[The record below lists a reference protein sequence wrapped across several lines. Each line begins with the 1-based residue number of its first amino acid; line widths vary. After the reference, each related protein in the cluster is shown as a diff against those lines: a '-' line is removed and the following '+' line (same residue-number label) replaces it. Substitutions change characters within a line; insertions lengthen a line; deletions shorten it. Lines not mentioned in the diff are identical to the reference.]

1 MVTGLVALPGCAS
14 APVSATRA
22 AAQSAIAQSGA
33 AQTTALSP
41 GVDQP
46 GARANAQG
54 QALGHGG
61 GVGPPTASTSDAQ
74 AMHQIIAE
82 IETLGTLD
90 PAARDELLYNLKQ
103 TDPSLWPLVAQ
114 QVRASLAWR
123 RQAAQKRTGG
133 PRADSALPA
142 HAAGPTAPSSQT
154 ASYASSRPP
163 ASQEPSRPTGA
174 QPPPPSPVQLAAAS
188 SPYAGQPAPVADA
201 LPPPAQTTPPN
212 SPPSPAAPR
221 PSASPVPTASADR
234 GAGQA
239 VARRQR
245 SGSHEPASPRDGRS
259 LLREAIRSLE
269 SELADEPES
278 DREFAEHARLRTLYL
293 LAGQRDEALRPI
305 PAMDPAMQEFWS
317 EEIYGLAT
325 LLESELTSESSR
337 RKADAKQH
345 LDAAAAKLGESCPL
359 VVRNLAFATDI
370 QSFGTYK
377 PFDKE
382 AFAPGQ
388 TVLLYAEVENF
399 KSVETAKGFHT
410 ATRSSYQIFDAGG
423 KRVAEHEFSPS
434 EETCRQPRR
443 DFFIGYEFSLPRRI
457 YPGKHVLQLTVADLN
472 SQKIGQSM
480 IEFTI
485 DPAED

>member
-1 MVTGLVALPGCAS
+1 MVTGLVALSGCAPVPLS
-14 APVSATRA
+14 ASGA

-41 GVDQP
+41 VIDQP
-46 GARANAQG
+46 DTQANAQAQG
-54 QALGHGG
+54 LGPGG
-61 GVGPPTASTSDAQ
+61 TAGLAMTSASDPQ

-82 IETLGTLD
+82 IEALGTLD

-123 RQAAQKRTGG
+123 RQAAQQGTGR
-133 PRADSALPA
+133 PPADSAR
-142 HAAGPTAPSSQT
+142 HAQTAGPPPPSSQT
-154 ASYASSRPP
+154 AAYA
-163 ASQEPSRPTGA
+163 PSRPAASQG
-174 QPPPPSPVQLAAAS
+174 PPPSPGAFQLAGAF
-188 SPYAGQPAPVADA
+188 SPHADQPAPAGDA
-201 LPPPAQTTPPN
+201 VPPPAQPTPHG
-212 SPPSPAAPR
+212 SPPSQDALRPPADSTAP
-221 PSASPVPTASADR
+221 TSADP
-234 GAGQA
+234 GAAQA
-239 VARRQR
+239 VARREPPSSR
-245 SGSHEPASPRDGRS
+245 EPGSSRDGRS
-259 LLREAIRSLE
+259 PLGDAIRTLE
-269 SELADEPES
+269 SDVADQPES
-278 DREFAEHARLRTLYL
+278 DRQLAEHARLRMLYL

-305 PAMDPAMQEFWS
+305 PSMGPAMQEFWS
-317 EEIYGLAT
+317 EELYGLAT
-325 LLESELTSESSR
+325 LMECELTSESSR
-337 RKADAKQH
+337 RKAEAKQH
-345 LDAAAAKLGESCPL
+345 LDTAAVKLGESCPL

-377 PFDKE
+377 PFDKYE
-382 AFAPGQ
+382 FAPGQ

-410 ATRSSYQIFDAGG
+410 ATRSSYQIFDASG

-485 DPAED
+485 EPAEN